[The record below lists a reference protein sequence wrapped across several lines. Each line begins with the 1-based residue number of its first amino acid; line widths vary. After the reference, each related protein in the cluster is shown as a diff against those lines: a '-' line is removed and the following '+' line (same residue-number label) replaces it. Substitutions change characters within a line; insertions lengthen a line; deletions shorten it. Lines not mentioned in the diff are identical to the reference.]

1 MRSRSDENQFLH
13 KNLGIDVLVLQLLSD
28 RARRSYFQFSFSYG
42 RPDPSDLALRSAHAW
57 HLQSAADARVRET
70 KCELA
75 SLCTRKFSG
84 EKVIETD
91 SKVVPVWI
99 RWSLST
105 E

>member
-1 MRSRSDENQFLH
+1 
-13 KNLGIDVLVLQLLSD
+13 V
-28 RARRSYFQFSFSYG
+28 
-42 RPDPSDLALRSAHAW
+42 
-57 HLQSAADARVRET
+57 QSAADARVRET

-84 EKVIETD
+84 EKVIETG

-105 E
+105 EKSVMFE